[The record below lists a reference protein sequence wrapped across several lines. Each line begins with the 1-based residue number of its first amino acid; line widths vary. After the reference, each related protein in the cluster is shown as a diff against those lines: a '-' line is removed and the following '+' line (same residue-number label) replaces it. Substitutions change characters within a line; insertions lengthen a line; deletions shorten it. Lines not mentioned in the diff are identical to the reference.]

1 MSENTNLKIAL
12 GNAIDLF
19 NNNNLNECIEQLE
32 EILTIHP
39 ANLKALNMLLDT
51 NIKINKAAEALKI
64 IKKLIRLEPNKK
76 EHQEKLIKLH
86 QFLNDDQAY
95 QSALIEFHKNF
106 PSIQTARIISNI
118 HIEND
123 REEESD
129 QVIQNFFESDK
140 TYGELYKGIRHV
152 KAGRLKLAEESYKKV
167 LKKDKNNIDALRLL
181 GLLAFKTKDY
191 EIAERLFLKVLQ
203 LDPSF
208 SLAWDNLAKL
218 YRIQNKL
225 LKSIPAF
232 ENLIKLDPRN
242 FEALVSL
249 GTVYIKLSKYHE
261 GIKLY
266 EESLKIKPENPR
278 VYLSLGHALKTIG
291 EREKSEA
298 AYQNAIK
305 YFSLSG
311 EAYWSLAN
319 LKTYEFSDKE
329 IINMESSLTKN
340 IHPNEMTQMHF
351 ALGKAYESKRQ
362 FDKSFKHYAEG
373 NWQQRKQIS
382 YNAEDYKVSID
393 ELIDFFD
400 KNKNLYNSKAQ
411 SNFDD
416 PIFILGLPRSG
427 STMIEQILSSH
438 SLIEG
443 TQELPNI
450 LAISR
455 DIKLIDQKKGY
466 PNNLLGLD
474 QSSFDDLG
482 KKYIDETKWARS
494 SKPFFIDKMPNNFVH
509 IGLIKLILPK
519 AKIIDARRNPMD
531 TCFSCFK
538 QYFAKGQHFT
548 YDLDDIARYYK
559 DYVRLMDYW
568 KKLFPEEIFTINYE
582 QVIENPN
589 DRIRDLLEFCNV
601 KFEDNCINFHKSKSP
616 VKTASSEQVRQPM
629 YKTGLDYW
637 KNYSNNLD
645 TLLKHFPEYDRR
657 DI

>member
-39 ANLKALNMLLDT
+39 ANLKVLNMLLDT

-249 GTVYIKLSKYHE
+249 GTVFIKLSKYHE
-261 GIKLY
+261 GIQLY
-266 EESLKIKPENPR
+266 EKSLKIKPENPR

-291 EREKSEA
+291 ERKKSEA

-382 YNAEDYKVSID
+382 YNAEDYKISID

-400 KNKNLYNSKAQ
+400 KNKNLYNAKAQ

-450 LAISR
+450 LTISR

-494 SKPFFIDKMPNNFVH
+494 STPYFIDKMPNNFVH

-601 KFEDNCINFHKSKSP
+601 KFEDSCINFHKSKRP

-637 KNYSNNLD
+637 KNYSNYLD
-645 TLLKHFPEYDRR
+645 TLLKHFPEYEK
-657 DI
+657 